1 MLLNRI
7 KPYIDPLLRPN
18 QNGFRPDRSIIEHI
32 LALRKLIERIKS
44 HDINVVIILFDFK
57 KAIDSI
63 DRGKML
69 EIVAECGIT
78 STIINSIELLWYE
91 SRIIISDGET

>member
-7 KPYIDPLLRPN
+7 KPYIDTLLRPN

-69 EIVAECGIT
+69 EIVAEYGIT
-78 STIINSIELLWYE
+78 STIINSIELL
-91 SRIIISDGET
+91 